1 MSPLTALQDIENRP
15 VNAAQAP
22 DNQNRSLENVTKMA
36 LKVEIKPGE
45 RIIIGD
51 ALITNDGHRTRLFIE
66 GDAPILREKDIMRP
80 DDADTPCKKIY
91 LLIQMMYL
99 ADDPRQHHKLYFQL
113 IDDILKAAPSTLAL
127 IDQINNQILA
137 GSYYKALKLAKN
149 LIAYE
154 KELMDNAKRS

>member
-1 MSPLTALQDIENRP
+1 MP
-15 VNAAQAP
+15 
-22 DNQNRSLENVTKMA
+22 

-51 ALITNDGHRTRLFIE
+51 SIITNDGHRARLFIE

-99 ADDPRQHHKLYFQL
+99 ADDPRQHHELYFQM
-113 IDDILKAAPSTLAL
+113 INDVQTAAPSTMPQIEA
-127 IDQINNQILA
+127 INNLLLT
-137 GSYYKALKLAKN
+137 GVYYKALKAAN
-149 LIAYE
+149 QLIAYE
-154 KELMDNAKRS
+154 KDLMDNAKRA

>member
-1 MSPLTALQDIENRP
+1 
-15 VNAAQAP
+15 
-22 DNQNRSLENVTKMA
+22 MA

-51 ALITNDGHRTRLFIE
+51 SVITNDGHRARFFIE
-66 GDAPILREKDIMRP
+66 GDAPILREKDILRP

-99 ADDPRQHHKLYFQL
+99 AKDPKEHHELYFQMIKDVL
-113 IDDILKAAPSTLAL
+113 AAAPSMSPQIET
-127 IDQINNQILA
+127 INNLLLTGA
-137 GSYYKALKLAKN
+137 YYKGLKQAKS